1 MKLLSRFLK
10 ALNAELPQG
19 ICFKYFKAVYQK
31 DTWLCLSIAVCFRQ
45 KALESAKCLSIGKLM
60 KKMSERE
67 RQRQKHRQ
75 IERHKDRDE
84 RGCIEIDRRVLFIHK
99 ITMNV

>member
-1 MKLLSRFLK
+1 MRFLK

-31 DTWLCLSIAVCFRQ
+31 DSWLCLSIAVCLQQ
-45 KALESAKCLSIGKLM
+45 KALESAKCLSIGKLI

-67 RQRQKHRQ
+67 TETETQT
-75 IERHKDRDE
+75 DRE
-84 RGCIEIDRRVLFIHK
+84 
-99 ITMNV
+99 T